1 MNILVTL
8 DENYVPYLNVML
20 SSLKESNKGEFFQ
33 IYLLHT
39 NMNESAL
46 DKTRR
51 ILGDG
56 GRINMIR
63 ADEKMLDS
71 APTTSRY
78 PKEIYYRIFAAKYL
92 PKGLDRVL
100 YLDPDII
107 VNGSLKKLYSLDMG
121 DS

>member
-20 SSLKESNKGEFFQ
+20 SSLKESNKGELFE

-63 ADEKMLDS
+63 ADEKNARLR
-71 APTTSRY
+71 AHNVT
-78 PKEIYYRIFAAKYL
+78 L
-92 PKGLDRVL
+92 PEG
-100 YLDPDII
+100 DI
-107 VNGSLKKLYSLDMG
+107 L
-121 DS
+121 

>member
-20 SSLKESNKGEFFQ
+20 SSLKESNKGEFFE

-51 ILGDG
+51 ILQNQYDSG
-56 GRINMIR
+56 GRENARLR
-63 ADEKMLDS
+63 AHNV
-71 APTTSRY
+71 T
-78 PKEIYYRIFAAKYL
+78 L
-92 PKGLDRVL
+92 PEG
-100 YLDPDII
+100 DI
-107 VNGSLKKLYSLDMG
+107 L
-121 DS
+121 